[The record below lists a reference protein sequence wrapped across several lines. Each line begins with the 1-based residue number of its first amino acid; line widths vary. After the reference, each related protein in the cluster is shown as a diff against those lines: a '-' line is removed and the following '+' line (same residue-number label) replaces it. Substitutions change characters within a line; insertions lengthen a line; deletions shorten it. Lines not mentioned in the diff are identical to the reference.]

1 MVTSYTVILLK
12 ITSVKEGVMK
22 IKSANEEY
30 IEKAK
35 NLSPEATERLLSRMR
50 GKLTRRAED
59 KKLSTIEALAI
70 QLEFEDEQLAEW
82 RENLQEIRK
91 KDHDKNKK

>member
-1 MVTSYTVILLK
+1 MVASYTVILLK

-59 KKLSTIEALAI
+59 KKLSILEALAI
-70 QLEFEDEQLAEW
+70 QLEFEDAQLAEW
-82 RENLQEIRK
+82 RKNLQEIRQ